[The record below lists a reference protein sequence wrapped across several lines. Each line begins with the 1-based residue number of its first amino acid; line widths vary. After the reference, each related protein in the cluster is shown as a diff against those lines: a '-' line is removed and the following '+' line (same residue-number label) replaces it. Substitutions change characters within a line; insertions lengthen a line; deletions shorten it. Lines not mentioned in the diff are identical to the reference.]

1 MTLPAPGPH
10 EADEHDLA
18 AHDHAHLLAISVGNT
33 STRLGVFHGRELAR
47 SVRLLNAAPQPLL
60 EQLVHL
66 AQALPRSGSHTSA
79 AVIASVNDKIAQTIA
94 EELQR
99 RTSVAVVRLGRDL
112 EIPIERALW
121 PDATPGQDR
130 LLNAL
135 GAFDALNQACV
146 IVDAGTALTVD
157 FVDGEGVFQ
166 GGAIAP
172 GAGLMLRAL
181 HAHTAALPD
190 VPLARPDLAQAF
202 GKNTAESIRA
212 GVFFMLRGGVRALVE
227 RYAEAYEAYPP
238 VIATGG
244 DAALLFEDDELID
257 RVVPDLTLRGVEAA
271 WRRSMSAGDLEPD
284 QP

>member
-1 MTLPAPGPH
+1 MIHAHGR
-10 EADEHDLA
+10 DEHDDET

-33 STRLGVFHGRELAR
+33 STRFGLFHGRELSR

-60 EQLVHL
+60 EQLVGL
-66 AQALPRSGSHTSA
+66 ARAIPAGGAHASA
-79 AVIASVNDKIAQTIA
+79 IVIASVNDRIAQTIID
-94 EELQR
+94 ELVPR
-99 RTSVAVVRLGRDL
+99 AAAPVVRLGRDL
-112 EIPIERALW
+112 EIPIARALA

-135 GAFDALNQACV
+135 GAFDALAQACV
-146 IVDAGTALTVD
+146 VVDAGTALTVD

-190 VPLARPDLAQAF
+190 VPLARPDLTQPF
-202 GKNTAESIRA
+202 GKNTIESIRN
-212 GVFFMLRGGVRALVE
+212 GVFFTLRGAVRALVE

-244 DAALLFEDDELID
+244 DAALLFDGDELID
-257 RVVPDLTLRGVEAA
+257 RVIPDLTLRGIEAA
-271 WRRSMSAGDLEPD
+271 WRAALAASDDTSDPSAGS
-284 QP
+284 